1 VTELDTQAIRS
12 RLEQRRREIETTRE
26 RLRREAENMTES
38 ELSHVDQ
45 HPADTGTET
54 HEQEIGQTTEVM
66 LDEEEQRIAEALR
79 ALDDGTYG
87 TCVECGNEIPRER
100 LEARP
105 DAIRCVQHQREY
117 EARLRQRRGPR
128 AAGQA

>member
-1 VTELDTQAIRS
+1 VTDLDTQGIRQ
-12 RLEQRRREIETTRE
+12 RLEERRHEIERTRE
-26 RLRREAENMTES
+26 RLRREGENMTDT

-54 HEQEIGQTTEVM
+54 HEQEVDQTTEVV
-66 LDEEEQRIAEALR
+66 LEEEEQRIAEALR
-79 ALDDGTYG
+79 ALDEGRYG
-87 TCVECGNEIPRER
+87 RCIECGQEIPRER

-105 DAIRCVQHQREY
+105 DAVRCLQHQREF
-117 EARLRQRRGPR
+117 EGHLRQSRGPS